1 LTSIS
6 ATAAPVRHSLLWEL
20 WRDKPAFI
28 SLAFLAL
35 LVLAAIFA
43 PIVAPYDPAAQSLSK
58 RMLPPVFMGGSWAY
72 PLGTD
77 NLGRDLLSRLI
88 YGARASLGVGVGV
101 VAIAGT
107 VGTLLGL
114 VAGYLG
120 GPIDRFIMRWVDAQL
135 SVPDLLLALIV
146 LAVVGPSF
154 WAVIVVL
161 SLGGWMIYARTV
173 RGIVVSTRR
182 ETYVEAAE
190 MIGARP
196 RRVMVHHILPSLA
209 APLMV
214 LATLEMASVIL
225 AEAALSFLGMGVQP
239 PMTSWG
245 LDISKG
251 RDFIFNN
258 PWLVTLPGLAIT
270 LTILSIYLVSNWLR
284 QTNDPAARDKRYGIA
299 IRGMQ
304 APATLVAPPATKAAV
319 DTLLDIDNLA
329 VSFETRRGRID
340 AVRDVS
346 LHIGRAETLGVVG
359 ESGSG
364 KSVTTQAVMGLIDP
378 PGRIEA
384 GDIRWKG
391 RSLIA
396 AGRDAQSIRGK
407 EIAIIFQDAMTSL
420 NPLFTVG
427 TQITE
432 VIYRH
437 TTLRGVEAH
446 RRVIELMELVGISSA
461 AQRLNYLPHQFS
473 GGMRQRLMIAMALA
487 AEPDL
492 LIADEPTT
500 ALDVTIQAQ
509 IVDLLRDLRE
519 RLGLS
524 VMLVT
529 HDLGLVAETCD
540 RVAVMYA
547 GRIVEVAKT
556 ADLFAAP
563 AHPYTAG
570 LLRATP
576 SLDDQSERWEAIDGA
591 PPDPANLPSGCAFRP
606 RCPRAT
612 AACAV
617 DPALSEFAPQRRV
630 ACWHPATAGEVL
642 AS

>member
-1 LTSIS
+1 MT
-6 ATAAPVRHSLLWEL
+6 TTRVRHTLIWEL
-20 WRDKPAFI
+20 WRDKPAF
-28 SLAFLAL
+28 LGFVFLVL
-35 LVLAAIFA
+35 LVLAAVLA
-43 PIVAPYDPAAQSLSK
+43 PLVAPYDPAAQSLSN
-58 RMLPPVFMGGSWAY
+58 RMLPPVFAGGSWAY

-77 NLGRDLLSRLI
+77 NLGRDLLSRMI
-88 YGARASLGVGVGV
+88 YGARASLGVGIGV
-101 VAIAGT
+101 VALAGT
-107 VGTLLGL
+107 FGTILGL

-120 GPIDRFIMRWVDAQL
+120 GPLDRFVMRWVDAQL
-135 SVPDLLLALIV
+135 SIPDLLLALIV
-146 LAVVGPSF
+146 LAVIGPSF

-173 RGIVVSTRR
+173 RGIVVSARR

-196 RRVMVHHILPSLA
+196 RRVMVHHILPGLA
-209 APLMV
+209 APLLV

-270 LTILSIYLVSNWLR
+270 LTILSVYLVSNWLR
-284 QTNDPAARDKRYGIA
+284 QTQDPAARDKRYGIA
-299 IRGMQ
+299 IRSTQEAQ
-304 APATLVAPPATKAAV
+304 ALVPSTVAV
-319 DTLLDIDNLA
+319 PVADALLEIDNLA
-329 VSFETRRGRID
+329 VSFETRRGRIN

-346 LHIGRAETLGVVG
+346 LHIGRSETLGIVG

-391 RSLIA
+391 RSLLA
-396 AGRDAQSIRGK
+396 GGRDAKAVRGK

-427 TQITE
+427 SQVTE
-432 VIYRH
+432 VLYRH
-437 TTLRGVEAH
+437 TDLRGVEAH
-446 RRVIELMELVGISSA
+446 RRVLELMELVGITSA

-509 IVDLLRDLRE
+509 IVDLLRGLRE

-524 VMLVT
+524 VVLVT
-529 HDLGLVAETCD
+529 HDLGLVSEICD

-547 GRIVEVAKT
+547 GRVVEVAT
-556 ADLFAAP
+556 TEQLFAAP
-563 AHPYTAG
+563 AHPYTVG

-576 SLDDQSERWEAIDGA
+576 SLDDQSERWEAIEGS

-606 RCPRAT
+606 RCTRAS

-617 DPALSEFAPQRRV
+617 DPTLTAIAQQRAV
-630 ACWHPATAGEVL
+630 ACWNPVAPVPEMV